1 MSLNDYNSITFGQY
15 VNIMTAY
22 NRQQEQEIRN
32 TWELGRWHLFHLIN
46 IQLTKKDK
54 MKSMTDLVKFSWD
67 EEQVKT
73 DNMTYTEREL
83 EILKKWG

>member
-73 DNMTYTEREL
+73 VNMTYTEREM